1 MLQYGRGLTGKEENE
16 MNDRHR
22 AVVRARK
29 EQLMYERRKYERT
42 MDGLAKALYPVF
54 KAAAATIEQWL
65 AAFKFR

>member
-1 MLQYGRGLTGKEENE
+1 

-29 EQLMYERRKYERT
+29 EQLMYEHRKYEHK
-42 MDGLAKALYPVF
+42 MDEFAKALCPVF

-65 AAFKFR
+65 AAFQFR

>member
-1 MLQYGRGLTGKEENE
+1 

-22 AVVRARK
+22 VVMRARIR
-29 EQLMYERRKYERT
+29 YERRKYEHK

-65 AAFKFR
+65 AAFQFR